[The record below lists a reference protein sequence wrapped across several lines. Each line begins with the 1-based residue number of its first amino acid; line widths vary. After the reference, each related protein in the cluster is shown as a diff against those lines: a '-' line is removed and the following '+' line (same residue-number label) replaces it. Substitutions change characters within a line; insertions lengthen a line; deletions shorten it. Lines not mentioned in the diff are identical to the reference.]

1 MKLTVR
7 WYGNRWYGKYA
18 DVVFRDDSETIELSC
33 LDQAERSDLAQHLRE
48 IADEL
53 NPTTETP

>member
-7 WYGNRWYGKYA
+7 WYGKFA
-18 DVVFRDDSETIELSC
+18 DVVFQDCSTTMMVPC
-33 LDQAERSDLAQHLRE
+33 LNQAERSDLAEHLRE

-53 NPTTETP
+53 SATTETP

>member
-7 WYGNRWYGKYA
+7 WYGKLA
-18 DVVFRDDSETIELSC
+18 DVFFQDHSATIYVSSLN
-33 LDQAERSDLAQHLRE
+33 QAERSALAEHLRE

-53 NPTTETP
+53 TNTH